1 MTQPEATEK
10 KKGLLD
16 RLPKL
21 GRVSQ
26 LVLLIGGFLV
36 IFIPLFYINGSQP
49 ARQLELRDKLT
60 VLQKALSISETPK
73 AKFEAELAQTTANT
87 DAAKAAFPSPNQA
100 PEILDILLQLA
111 SQNDIYVTGTAVSS
125 STPAGSIGPIL
136 SFSLNLNGQIPKF
149 QNFLLALDTKLPTS
163 QIKNVT
169 FTVAPTGQEYDTAS
183 VVITVVTY
191 EGNR

>member
-136 SFSLNLNGQIPKF
+136 SFSLNLKGQIPKF